1 LLIKFEK
8 EIHLMLKG
16 HEKSRQDP
24 DSISGNHS
32 LGRKFRPL
40 SDKNMPSP
48 KNNLKVYKKLNTNV
62 SDKNM
67 PSPKNNLKV
76 YKKLNT
82 NVDLSGSNNTE
93 PVSFRISELSDP
105 KLLGSPTIEETQY
118 LQLEDKYKKDQDL
131 RAKRQDRL

>member
-62 SDKNM
+62 
-67 PSPKNNLKV
+67 
-76 YKKLNT
+76 
-82 NVDLSGSNNTE
+82 DLSGSINTE

-105 KLLGSPTIEETQY
+105 KLLGSTIIEETQY
-118 LQLEDKYKKDQDL
+118 LKLEDKYKKDQDL